1 MKLLDA
7 VNLVMPKLGERAV
20 TSLSVK
26 HPTLA
31 VLLPIIEQ
39 TRKTTLLR
47 GWWFNKYAYTAYPDT
62 TGAIVLGSDTL
73 SFVPDEVGAAVVRGQ
88 DLFNPVTMLSVFDA
102 PVTGIITQDVAFDV
116 LPESAAYYVFYSA
129 LVEAFTTDIG
139 VTQELGVWQSKA
151 GQGWSDLLMEHLR
164 QVKPSTKQHSSWA
177 KLQRAMRA

>member
-7 VNLVMPKLGERAV
+7 VNLIMPKLGERAV

-62 TGAIVLGSDTL
+62 DGVIALGSDTL
-73 SFVPDEVGAAVVRGQ
+73 SFVPDDAGTAVVRGQ
-88 DLFNPVTMLSVFDA
+88 NLFNPVTLTGVFSA
-102 PVTGIITQDVAFDV
+102 PVTGTVIQNVEFDL

-151 GQGWSDLLMEHLR
+151 GQGWSDMLMEHLR
-164 QVKPSTKQHSSWA
+164 QVKTSTKTRRAWA
-177 KLQRAMRA
+177 KLQQAMRA

>member
-62 TGAIVLGSDTL
+62 EGAIVLGADTL
-73 SFVPDEVGAAVVRGQ
+73 SFVPDVPDSAVVRGQ
-88 DLFNPVTMLSVFDA
+88 DLFNPVTLSGVFDA
-102 PVTGIITQDVAFDV
+102 PVKGTITQDVDFDL
-116 LPESAAYYVFYSA
+116 LPESAAFYVFYSA

-139 VTQELGVWQSKA
+139 VTQELGVWQTKA

-164 QVKPSTKQHSSWA
+164 QVKPSSKQHRAWL
-177 KLQRAMRA
+177 KLQRAKRA